1 MFPTAQRDHN
11 AQSFTASLGL
21 APAPRP
27 SSGTRPVQRPAPSV
41 SPVSPAL
48 RAFRSRVEL
57 YGLALAT
64 DQTPNAYGLTPED
77 RAGGMLD
84 RLPVAD
90 AMRAMAALRAA
101 EVTL

>member
-1 MFPTAQRDHN
+1 MLPTVQHAHN

-27 SSGTRPVQRPAPSV
+27 SSGTRPTPPVPAAV
-41 SPVSPAL
+41 

-84 RLPVAD
+84 RLPMLD
-90 AMRAMAALRAA
+90 ASRVVQVLRAA

>member
-1 MFPTAQRDHN
+1 MFPTAQREHN

-27 SSGTRPVQRPAPSV
+27 SSGTRPTPPVPAAV
-41 SPVSPAL
+41 

-64 DQTPNAYGLTPED
+64 DQSPNAYGLTPED

-84 RLPVAD
+84 RLPVLD
-90 AMRAMAALRAA
+90 AMRAMAALSAA
-101 EVTL
+101 GVAL

>member
-1 MFPTAQRDHN
+1 M
-11 AQSFTASLGL
+11 SLSGSPVSQAHT

-27 SSGTRPVQRPAPSV
+27 AGGGRPLSPSIR
-41 SPVSPAL
+41 AL
-48 RAFRSRVEL
+48 RSRVEL

-84 RLPVAD
+84 RMPVVD
-90 AMRAMAALRAA
+90 ALRATQVLSA
-101 EVTL
+101 VGVSL

>member
-1 MFPTAQRDHN
+1 M
-11 AQSFTASLGL
+11 SLFGSVPVSQAHA

-27 SSGTRPVQRPAPSV
+27 AGGGRPVSQLSPSIR
-41 SPVSPAL
+41 AL
-48 RAFRSRVEL
+48 RSRVEI

-84 RLPVAD
+84 RLPMLD
-90 AMRAMAALRAA
+90 ASRVVQVLRAA

>member
-1 MFPTAQRDHN
+1 MLPTAQRDHN

-84 RLPVAD
+84 RLPMLD
-90 AMRAMAALRAA
+90 ASRVVQVLRAA

>member
-1 MFPTAQRDHN
+1 M
-11 AQSFTASLGL
+11 SLSGSPVSL

-27 SSGTRPVQRPAPSV
+27 AGGGRPVSQLSPSIR
-41 SPVSPAL
+41 AL
-48 RAFRSRVEL
+48 RSRVEL

-84 RLPVAD
+84 RMPVVD
-90 AMRAMAALRAA
+90 ALRATQVLSA
-101 EVTL
+101 VGVSL

>member
-1 MFPTAQRDHN
+1 MSNVVAHTAH
-11 AQSFTASLGL
+11 T

-27 SSGTRPVQRPAPSV
+27 AGGTRP
-41 SPVSPAL
+41 L
-48 RAFRSRVEL
+48 RTLCTLARRVEL

-84 RLPVAD
+84 RMPVVD
-90 AMRAMAALRAA
+90 ALRAA
-101 EVTL
+101 QVLSTVGVSL

>member
-1 MFPTAQRDHN
+1 M
-11 AQSFTASLGL
+11 SLSASVSL

-27 SSGTRPVQRPAPSV
+27 AGGGRPVR
-41 SPVSPAL
+41 SPFE
-48 RAFRSRVEL
+48 RRVEL

-84 RLPVAD
+84 RMPVVD
-90 AMRAMAALRAA
+90 ALRATQVLSA
-101 EVTL
+101 VGVSL

>member
-1 MFPTAQRDHN
+1 MLPTVQHAHN
-11 AQSFTASLGL
+11 APSSASL

-27 SSGTRPVQRPAPSV
+27 SSGTRPTPPVPAAV
-41 SPVSPAL
+41 

-84 RLPVAD
+84 RLPMLD
-90 AMRAMAALRAA
+90 ASRVVQVLRAA

>member
-48 RAFRSRVEL
+48 RAFRSRVEI

-84 RLPVAD
+84 RLPMLD
-90 AMRAMAALRAA
+90 ASRVVQVLRAA

>member
-1 MFPTAQRDHN
+1 M
-11 AQSFTASLGL
+11 SFSGSPVSL

-27 SSGTRPVQRPAPSV
+27 AGGGRPLSPSIR
-41 SPVSPAL
+41 AL
-48 RAFRSRVEL
+48 RSRVEL

-84 RLPVAD
+84 RMPVVD
-90 AMRAMAALRAA
+90 ALRATQ
-101 EVTL
+101 VLSTVGVSL